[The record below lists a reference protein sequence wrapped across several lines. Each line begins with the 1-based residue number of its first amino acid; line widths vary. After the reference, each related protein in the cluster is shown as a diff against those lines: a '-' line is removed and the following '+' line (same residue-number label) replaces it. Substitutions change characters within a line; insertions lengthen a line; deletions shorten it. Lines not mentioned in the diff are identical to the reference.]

1 MMLDVKMLSRE
12 LSIGRDRAYC
22 LMRNKA
28 FPSIKIG
35 NTYRVSEDALERW
48 KRQYEGRE
56 FILK

>member
-22 LMRNKA
+22 LMRNNG

-35 NTYRVSEDALERW
+35 NTYRVSEEALERW

-56 FILK
+56 FVLK